1 MIKKCLLIIISC
13 FAVLTSKGQNE
24 TVFIVNYLPAISL
37 GKTADFTD
45 NFSPRGVDFEANKFL
60 TEDLSIGLV
69 VSWIVFRQK
78 ISGETFEYR
87 DLTITGTQFRYTN
100 VAPIN
105 INVKKYFLSEGG
117 IAPYAGIGLGTN
129 YAKQTNDIGVF
140 TLSDDKWQFNMA
152 PEVGMLYRI
161 GIGTVL
167 SLKLKYSYSPK
178 AGDFPS
184 TSFVNIGVGIGV
196 E

>member
-1 MIKKCLLIIISC
+1 MIKKYLIIIISC
-13 FAVLTSKGQNE
+13 FAVLASKGQNE
-24 TVFIVNYLPAISL
+24 TVFIVHYLPAISL
-37 GKTADFTD
+37 GETADFTD
-45 NFSPRGVDFEANKFL
+45 NFSPRGIDFEANKFI
-60 TEDLSIGLV
+60 TENLSVGFV

-140 TLSDDKWQFNMA
+140 TLSDDKWQFNLA